1 MPKKLDCHSDDEYVV
16 YSCDSEISSYLITVS
31 DADCCDSTPVCDN
44 LRCKSDSSCSCSSSS
59 CSSKCSSSSSS
70 SSSSSYTSKCCPEYE
85 DYCHRPFHSALDGH
99 GINHGGNKNAQFP
112 DTIFPRATFSDSAMK
127 TTLPATDSLVGVG
140 DNLGNTVMSTAPA
153 DMVSPSSVQLPR
165 RQNFRSMVTPIVDL
179 KTPHSPLN
187 TGGVAF
193 RAVRMGDMVCMT
205 SEPFAGTIAANGV
218 SYIHVVQ
225 SIGDLPRYPIHI
237 PYTFRLNGVGK
248 TGFIRIDRFDSS
260 ANIKFSL
267 DQDDRNVANAGDT
280 FETSGVM
287 CCWLR
292 GS

>member
-1 MPKKLDCHSDDEYVV
+1 
-16 YSCDSEISSYLITVS
+16 
-31 DADCCDSTPVCDN
+31 
-44 LRCKSDSSCSCSSSS
+44 
-59 CSSKCSSSSSS
+59 
-70 SSSSSYTSKCCPEYE
+70 
-85 DYCHRPFHSALDGH
+85 
-99 GINHGGNKNAQFP
+99 
-112 DTIFPRATFSDSAMK
+112 MK
-127 TTLPATDSLVGVG
+127 TTLPATDNLVGVGVG

-165 RQNFRSMVTPIVDL
+165 RQHFRSMVTPIVDL

-225 SIGDLPRYPIHI
+225 SIGDLPTYPLHC

>member
-31 DADCCDSTPVCDN
+31 DADCCDSTAVCDN
-44 LRCKSDSSCSCSSSS
+44 LRCKSDSCSCSSSS
-59 CSSKCSSSSSS
+59 CSSKCSCCSS

-85 DYCHRPFHSALDGH
+85 DYGHHRIFYDG
-99 GINHGGNKNAQFP
+99 IRNAP
-112 DTIFPRATFSDSAMK
+112 IPHTILPRATISDLSDPAMK
-127 TTLPATDSLVGVG
+127 TTLPATDNLVGVGVG
-140 DNLGNTVMSTAPA
+140 DNLGNTIMSTAPA

-165 RQNFRSMVTPIVDL
+165 RQHFRSMVTPIVDL

-225 SIGDLPRYPIHI
+225 SIGDLPAYPINF

>member
-1 MPKKLDCHSDDEYVV
+1 MLNF
-16 YSCDSEISSYLITVS
+16 L
-31 DADCCDSTPVCDN
+31 
-44 LRCKSDSSCSCSSSS
+44 
-59 CSSKCSSSSSS
+59 
-70 SSSSSYTSKCCPEYE
+70 
-85 DYCHRPFHSALDGH
+85 
-99 GINHGGNKNAQFP
+99 
-112 DTIFPRATFSDSAMK
+112 DTIFSRATISDSAMK

-140 DNLGNTVMSTAPA
+140 DNLGNTVMSTVPA
-153 DMVSPSSVQLPR
+153 DMVSPSSVQLPS
-165 RQNFRSMVTPIVDL
+165 RQHFRSMVTPIVDL
-179 KTPHSPLN
+179 KTPHSPHQFQ
-187 TGGVAF
+187 GGVAF

-225 SIGDLPRYPIHI
+225 SIGDLPRYPVNF
-237 PYTFRLNGVGK
+237 PYTLRLNGVGK
-248 TGFIRIDRFDSS
+248 TGFICIDRFDSS